1 MQGAESSSKVAF
13 CTASDLGV
21 SWKLHNMLMGVQVLI
36 FSHSVRMLRIIRE
49 VVTRRGYV
57 HSWLD
62 GSTPVKN
69 RQRLCDEFNKRPAQF
84 LFLISTTAGGLGLN
98 LTAANK

>member
-1 MQGAESSSKVAF
+1 MDSPGCFQYSISQKQWAHAVA
-13 CTASDLGV
+13 L
-21 SWKLHNMLMGVQVLI
+21 QVLI
-36 FSHSVRMLRIIRE
+36 FSHSVRMLKIIRE

-57 HSWLD
+57 FSWLD
-62 GSTPVKN
+62 GQTPVKD
-69 RQRLCDEFNKRPAQF
+69 RQKLCDEFNTRASQF